1 MSKLW
6 KGRTSAKTSV
16 LADEFNSS
24 IKIDKRM
31 YKEDIE
37 GSMAHVAMLSHCNI
51 ILKSLVNS
59 KLMTK
64 QKTYICL

>member
-6 KGRTSAKTSV
+6 KGRTSAKTSA

-37 GSMAHVAMLSHCNI
+37 GSMAHVAMLSH
-51 ILKSLVNS
+51 
-59 KLMTK
+59 
-64 QKTYICL
+64 